1 MEKLKLASR
10 ESCFHRGTHSRALL
24 WDTHLKLCDFLLL
37 AQCLVFH
44 CILKQQEV
52 PSLDTVSYVKSGVLR
67 TADTSYREKRTSE
80 SGYSFAC
87 VNIFKVITVV
97 IFESISMYSY
107 CLQWIQRSKCPSL
120 FLIFWLSL
128 KFHFN
133 HLKDKKLY
141 RVFMLASQNP
151 LRSHLEESP

>member
-10 ESCFHRGTHSRALL
+10 ESCFHRGTYSRALL
-24 WDTHLKLCDFLLL
+24 WDIHLKLCDFLLL

-52 PSLDTVSYVKSGVLR
+52 PSLDTVMYVKSGVLR
-67 TADTSYREKRTSE
+67 TGDTSYWEKRTSE
-80 SGYSFAC
+80 NGYSFAR
-87 VNIFKVITVV
+87 VNIFKVITIV
-97 IFESISMYSY
+97 IIWKHKDVLVLPAMK
-107 CLQWIQRSKCPSL
+107 SKVRKP
-120 FLIFWLSL
+120 LIFFIFWIFL

-141 RVFMLASQNP
+141 CIFMLESQNS
-151 LRSHLEESP
+151 LISHLEEFP